1 MLNKYKIT
9 WTENNDGDHSYES
22 KIIEAKT
29 EDEACDIWER
39 DVEPYVETNGMQDCV
54 EIYDTPL
61 FKRLLYVDMPDGI
74 TYALPVEV
82 IARHRAAHYADKH
95 YDGSVIESLRKDT
108 VPLFL
113 DCDGEIIDWA
123 QNNMNWSDV
132 KDKAHMLKKKAPD
145 GDFEDAWV
153 NGDHT
158 IS

>member
-39 DVEPYVETNGMQDCV
+39 DIEPYVETNGMQDCV

-61 FKRLLYVDMPDGI
+61 FKKLIYVDMPDGI

-82 IARHRAAHYADKH
+82 IARHRAEYYSHKD
-95 YDGSVIESLRKDT
+95 YDGNITESLRMDT

-113 DCDGEIIDWA
+113 ADDFEILDWA

-132 KDKAHMLKKKAPD
+132 KDKAHMLKKKATND
-145 GDFEDAWV
+145 EFEEAWV
-153 NGDHT
+153 NGDHKV
-158 IS
+158 S